1 VLGGEMGAYDDPA
14 HPWLR
19 ATKRLLCEAVETG
32 VPVLGICLGHQL
44 LAVANGGRVEPHPT
58 GRQRGLYPMDWTDA
72 AVDDALFGPLVRA
85 GGYDEPV
92 AVQWNVDVVAELPAG
107 AQALARSADGVLQ
120 AMRVGQSAWGIQA
133 HPEAGV
139 GVVGTWSLDA
149 SDQPL
154 VAALGP
160 AEPRLRACWRPLA
173 DGFAARCGARAPVP
187 AVDRTLRPPGPAAD
201 RAGWSGSAWMTKS
214 LRGTWTPS
222 PSPQTC
228 GTRCWSRWRPRRTQT
243 PRWPVSP
250 AWLKRR

>member
-1 VLGGEMGAYDDPA
+1 MREAEQGAGRGAAGSVLVVQHEDEAPPGWFGEWLTEAGLRLDVRRPYAGDALPRTLVGGAGLLVLGGEMGAYDDPA

-19 ATKRLLCEAVETG
+19 ATKRLLCDAVETG

-187 AVDRTLRPPGPAAD
+187 AVDRT
-201 RAGWSGSAWMTKS
+201 
-214 LRGTWTPS
+214 
-222 PSPQTC
+222 
-228 GTRCWSRWRPRRTQT
+228 
-243 PRWPVSP
+243 
-250 AWLKRR
+250 

>member
-1 VLGGEMGAYDDPA
+1 MRKAEQGAGRDTGSVLVVQHEDEAPPAWFGEWLTEAGLRLDVRHPYAGDELPLTLDGNAGLLVLGGEMGAYDDPA

-19 ATKRLLCEAVETG
+19 ATKRLLREAVDTR
-32 VPVLGICLGHQL
+32 VPTLGICLGHQL
-44 LAVANGGRVEPHPT
+44 LAVATGGRVEPHPT

-92 AVQWNVDVVAELPAG
+92 AVQWNVDVVAELPPG

-120 AMRVGQSAWGIQA
+120 AMRVGDSAWGIQA

-139 GVVGTWSLDA
+139 DVVGTWSLDA

-154 VAALGP
+154 VATLGP

-173 DGFAARCGARAPVP
+173 DGFAEHCGARAPVP
-187 AVDRTLRPPGPAAD
+187 AADRT
-201 RAGWSGSAWMTKS
+201 
-214 LRGTWTPS
+214 
-222 PSPQTC
+222 
-228 GTRCWSRWRPRRTQT
+228 
-243 PRWPVSP
+243 
-250 AWLKRR
+250 